1 MELSAA
7 SDRRAFA
14 HWVRTGRLPC
24 GGTAQA
30 IELKFN
36 PYHDPRNG
44 RFTFAPGGPSIA
56 RSVNLVRRSAGTA
69 RAGSVTTGVSG
80 PATLKAPE
88 LPASTPAAPSTVAF
102 APTRP
107 GPPMGRGSN
116 SRAFEK
122 PMTLEQAFPG
132 LRNAP
137 GGAIIAVADGFF
149 DFTGPAN
156 AAIGELADNYSRQIK
171 AEIKSIDPNW
181 RYDRLGPVETI
192 QGKINELNDLRF
204 RRAEVY
210 LRVKGDARPL
220 QVETLQYVQA
230 RADIAYARGLA
241 KLTSGR
247 LRIRLSDQEALGNF
261 IDREVRKDLRERL
274 GSVGINWRT
283 NPTVRVNAREY
294 DTSGTDRT
302 YRRPDARVARAAF
315 DVTLTRKTATTPQ
328 VKGFFNADFQPS
340 SVIIIRP
347 SQLGADHTYAIPRPE
362 TKR

>member
-7 SDRRAFA
+7 SDRRAFG
-14 HWVRTGRLPC
+14 HWLRTGRLPS
-24 GGTAQA
+24 GDVALR

-44 RFTFAPGGPSIA
+44 QFTFGPGGPA
-56 RSVNLVRRSAGTA
+56 AARSAGAARPTRSTA
-69 RAGSVTTGVSG
+69 NLV
-80 PATLKAPE
+80 
-88 LPASTPAAPSTVAF
+88 
-102 APTRP
+102 PTRP
-107 GPPMGRGSN
+107 GPAMGRGSN

-122 PMTLEQAFPG
+122 PLTLEQVFPG
-132 LRNAP
+132 LRDAP
-137 GGAIIAVADGFF
+137 GGAIIAVADDFF

-181 RYDRLGPVETI
+181 RYDRLGPVDTV
-192 QGKINELNDLRF
+192 QGKINELNELRF

-220 QVETLQYVQA
+220 QIETLRYVQE
-230 RADIAYARGLA
+230 RTNTAYARGLV
-241 KLTSGR
+241 KLNSGS

-261 IDREVRKDLRERL
+261 IDRQVRQDLRERL
-274 GSVGINWRT
+274 ASVGINWTT
-283 NPTVRVNAREY
+283 NPIVRVNAREY

-302 YRRPDARVARAAF
+302 YRRPDARVARVAF

-328 VKGFFNADFQPS
+328 VRGFFNADFQPS
-340 SVIIIRP
+340 SVIIVRP
-347 SQLGADHTYAIPRPE
+347 SQLGAFHTYAIPRPE